1 MKWIE
6 KDFRHEL
13 LNTNA
18 EGRGKKKRKPFGNH
32 GQPKLSFQ
40 ERKEIADSAQK
51 QLVERVLTEKKD

>member
-32 GQPKLSFQ
+32 GQPKLSF
-40 ERKEIADSAQK
+40 A
-51 QLVERVLTEKKD
+51 TP